1 MSRWPAFA
9 RCKRRL
15 GATVGPRAAAA
26 VQARLR
32 WHTLAV
38 ATSLADEGILDLQLA
53 VSGSGINPHRSL
65 NHQNHYQHHSQQNLH
80 RHRQPRRQDQKLR
93 LQGEGRLGLR
103 MRRQLLQA
111 RRGRLSPP
119 LLIIGTDLP
128 DLCRRDLCCAIDALT
143 RHDLVVGPARD
154 GGYWLLGLGPA
165 LAGECPSWLFA
176 GLPWGSDRVLAI
188 TRERAIRRG
197 LMPFLLR
204 EHNDID
210 RVEDLKP
217 WQA

>member
-15 GATVGPRAAAA
+15 GATIGPSAAAA

-32 WHTLAV
+32 LHTLAV
-38 ATSLADEGILDLQLA
+38 ATSLADDGILDLQLA
-53 VSGSGINPHRSL
+53 ISGAGLNPHRRLDTRCQVSF
-65 NHQNHYQHHSQQNLH
+65 H
-80 RHRQPRRQDQKLR
+80 
-93 LQGEGRLGLR
+93 LQGEGDLGLR
-103 MRRQLLQA
+103 MRRQLLWA
-111 RRGRLSPP
+111 RRGRVSPP

-128 DLCRRDLCCAIDALT
+128 DLSRRDLCCAIEALT
-143 RHDLVVGPARD
+143 HHDLVVGPAND
-154 GGYWLLGLGPA
+154 GGYWLLGLGPD
-165 LAGECPSWLFA
+165 LARSCPSWLFT
-176 GLPWGSDRVLAI
+176 GLPWGSDRVLSI

-197 LMPFLLR
+197 LTPFLLR

-210 RVEDLKP
+210 RLEDLKP

>member
-15 GATVGPRAAAA
+15 GATIGPSAAAA
-26 VQARLR
+26 VQAGLRL
-32 WHTLAV
+32 HTLAV
-38 ATSLADEGILDLQLA
+38 ATSLADDGILDLQLA
-53 VSGSGINPHRSL
+53 ISGAGLNPHRRL
-65 NHQNHYQHHSQQNLH
+65 DT
-80 RHRQPRRQDQKLR
+80 RRQVSFH
-93 LQGEGRLGLR
+93 LQGEGDLGLR
-103 MRRQLLQA
+103 MRRQLLWA
-111 RRGRLSPP
+111 RRGRVSPP

-128 DLCRRDLCCAIDALT
+128 DLSRRDLCCAIDALT
-143 RHDLVVGPARD
+143 HHDLVVGPAND